1 MEPRM
6 TKIDNPFAAFDL
18 NKMLGDLKMPGFDP
32 AAVAAA
38 QQKNIDAITA
48 ANKRAIEGYQAIAK
62 RQAEI
67 FQENLKEVAS
77 MMKSTP
83 DVNAT
88 KQADVMRQAVE
99 KRSDEHTSE
108 LQSLMRIS
116 YAVLCL
122 KKKTNSLPSTP
133 PMKTITTN
141 YNS

>member
-6 TKIDNPFAAFDL
+6 TKIDDPCAAFDL

-77 MMKSTP
+77 MMKRSEERRVGQECVSTC
-83 DVNAT
+83 
-88 KQADVMRQAVE
+88 
-99 KRSDEHTSE
+99 RSRWSPYH
-108 LQSLMRIS
+108 
-116 YAVLCL
+116 
-122 KKKTNSLPSTP
+122 
-133 PMKTITTN
+133 
-141 YNS
+141 

>member
-67 FQENLKEVAS
+67 FLENPHEVAS
-77 MMKSTP
+77 TMTSTP
-83 DVNAT
+83 DENAT
-88 KQADVMRQAVE
+88 KPADVMRQEAE
-99 KRSDEHTSE
+99 KATAPK
-108 LQSLMRIS
+108 I
-116 YAVLCL
+116 
-122 KKKTNSLPSTP
+122 
-133 PMKTITTN
+133 
-141 YNS
+141 

>member
-99 KRSDEHTSE
+99 KAVAQMRE
-108 LQSLMRIS
+108 LAEMAS
-116 YAVLCL
+116 
-122 KKKTNSLPSTP
+122 KKIGRASWRARVCR
-133 PMKTITTN
+133 
-141 YNS
+141 